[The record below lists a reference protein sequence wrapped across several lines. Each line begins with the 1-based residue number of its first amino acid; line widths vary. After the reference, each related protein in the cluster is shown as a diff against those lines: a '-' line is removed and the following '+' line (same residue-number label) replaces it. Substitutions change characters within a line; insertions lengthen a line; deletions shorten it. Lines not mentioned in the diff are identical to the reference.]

1 VRLLRS
7 PKHHPRSTLTPDA
20 LIVRNN
26 FLRPQGTNI
35 GRIKRLMIEKM
46 SGRAAYAIISFGGF
60 LGMATEEH
68 AIPWNKRGGGAQLWD
83 MPQLA

>member
-1 VRLLRS
+1 
-7 PKHHPRSTLTPDA
+7 
-20 LIVRNN
+20 
-26 FLRPQGTNI
+26 
-35 GRIKRLMIEKM
+35 MIEKM

-83 MPQLA
+83 MPQLASIYTRKLMF